1 MSSHESYAI
10 GAIDLVDSTR
20 YFPEGG
26 DPLGKEAKRRH
37 NEISSHILKKYY
49 QETEPPKGDGFL
61 FWGKDPI
68 QTCLASIE
76 VIKRIKTEVIA
87 TKEEKP
93 FTMATKI
100 VITKGLIE
108 KNENKKDPTHGQAA
122 HKCQRIMDAATQKH
136 HTILIDSILF
146 EEIKNHLEDNEIIY
160 SGPYKLEVEDFGS
173 AEVYQIAD
181 KEMGLKVDPTR
192 SKIRELIKIKVKEKV
207 AEEVEEQ
214 LQERIKENQK
224 SKTQIIVI
232 AIAIAV
238 IFASVTSIAF
248 LIQDPGELL
257 LQNEIEH
264 TIFSLDVGVRDAAF
278 MVSETSQNDIMK
290 TPLLTNYTENYPIM
304 ITEKEYLEKGIEK
317 SRIDLITTVVDGMD
331 GLYYLFVVPPRDWA
345 ESLQCRLYVIYPVGG
360 LIPGE
365 NPDFLKQRDWCDH
378 KNDYEMYLSS
388 AYYSRGQKAIVTT
401 MIIPIFD
408 DRKQEVGYLAGAINF
423 DKILQESLETS
434 NVQNLGYILV
444 DHDNCIVSS
453 KYKIDS
459 SLGNIVNIRELY
471 TFNSGTIELASN
483 EASCQNDNLTQE
495 PTGNISFSSNGY
507 SQFNGWSYT
516 VKQLTSPEITKPE
529 IDTNNFLED
538 WKLIVIQP

>member
-10 GAIDLVDSTR
+10 GSIDLVDSTR

-76 VIKRIKTEVIA
+76 VIKRIKTEVI

-100 VITKGLIE
+100 VITKGLVE
-108 KNENKKDPTHGQAA
+108 KNEDKKDPTHGEAA
-122 HKCQRIMDAATQKH
+122 HKCQRIMTAATQKH
-136 HTILIDSILF
+136 HTILVDSILF
-146 EEIKNHLEDNEIIY
+146 EEIKNHLENNGIIY
-160 SGPYKLEVEDFGS
+160 SGPYKLEVEDFGGV
-173 AEVYQIAD
+173 EVFQIAD

-192 SKIRELIKIKVKEKV
+192 EKIRELIKRKVKEKV
-207 AEEVEEQ
+207 AEEVEEK
-214 LQERIKENQK
+214 LQERTQENQK
-224 SKTQIIVI
+224 SKIKII
-232 AIAIAV
+232 AIALALAV
-238 IFASVTSIAF
+238 IFASVTSIVF
-248 LIQDPGELL
+248 LLQDPGELL
-257 LQNEIEH
+257 LQNEIDH
-264 TIFSLDVGVRDAAF
+264 TILSLNVGVRDVAF
-278 MVSETSQNDIMK
+278 MVYETSQNDIMK
-290 TPLLTNYTENYPIM
+290 TPLLTNFTENYPIM

-317 SRIDLITTVVDGMD
+317 PRIDLISTVVDGM
-331 GLYYLFVVPPRDWA
+331 GSLYYLFVVPPEDWN
-345 ESLQCRLYVIYPVGG
+345 EPLQCRLYVIYPVGG

-365 NPDFLKQRDWCDH
+365 SPGFLKQRDWCNH

-408 DRKQEVGYLAGAINF
+408 DRKHEVGYLAGAINF
-423 DKILQESLETS
+423 EKILQESLEKSEVST
-434 NVQNLGYILV
+434 LGYILV
-444 DHDNCIVSS
+444 DHDNCIVTS
-453 KYKIDS
+453 KYKIGS
-459 SLGNIVNIRELY
+459 SLGNIVNIRELH

-483 EASCQNDNLTQE
+483 EASCQNDNLTLE
-495 PTGNISFSSNGY
+495 PAGKIKLSSNGQ
-507 SQFNGWSYT
+507 SQFNGWSYS
-516 VKQLTSPEITKPE
+516 VNQLTSPDITKPE
-529 IDTNNFLED
+529 IDTNNFLEN